1 MKYLLDTCVISE
13 LTKKKPTTRVIKWM
27 NQQDEFALYLSTI
40 TIGELYKGITKLP
53 DNQKQQDLQRWV
65 TTDLA
70 RKFTGRILNV
80 NQEVAQQWGIL
91 SANADKKGRP
101 LPVLDGLLAATA
113 HVFGLT
119 FITRNVSHVEIT
131 GIPIINPWTA

>member
-53 DNQKQQDLQRWV
+53 DNQKQQDLHRLILLQ
-65 TTDLA
+65 DL
-70 RKFTGRILNV
+70 
-80 NQEVAQQWGIL
+80 
-91 SANADKKGRP
+91 
-101 LPVLDGLLAATA
+101 LL
-113 HVFGLT
+113 
-119 FITRNVSHVEIT
+119 
-131 GIPIINPWTA
+131 